1 MFVLI
6 IDYGSGNIKSVYNS
20 LKKTSYNNNRFFEV
34 KVSSNLSE
42 IRKADK
48 IILPGVGSFDQ
59 CMNRIK
65 KIFGL
70 VDTLKQ
76 QIINKK
82 KPFLGICVGMQIL
95 ADHGYENK
103 KTQGLSWIKG
113 EVKSLK
119 RFTDHSQNLK
129 IPHMGWNNLSLNNKT
144 NNLLHDVTEKD
155 QFYFV
160 HSYFFDIT
168 LEKNII
174 CNTKYGIDIPA
185 IINEDNILVFNFIL
199 KKWKFRIKNFK
210 QLVKIKLMKISN

>member
-20 LKKTSYNNNRFFEV
+20 VKKTLQNLNKSYNL

-65 KIFGL
+65 KINDL
-70 VDTLKQ
+70 VETLND
-76 QIINKK
+76 QIIIKS

-95 ADHGYENK
+95 ADYGYENQ
-103 KTQGLSWIKG
+103 KTKGFSWIDG

-119 RFTDHSQNLK
+119 SSMSESKGLK
-129 IPHMGWNNLSLNNKT
+129 IPHMGWNNFSIYKK
-144 NNLLHDVTEKD
+144 NNLFDNITDED

-160 HSYFFDIT
+160 HSYFFDIKQK
-168 LEKNII
+168 KNII
-174 CNTKYGIDIPA
+174 CITKYGIDIPA
-185 IINEDNILVFNFIL
+185 IVNKDNIFGFQFHPEKSGRSGLKIL
-199 KKWKFRIKNFK
+199 YNW
-210 QLVKIKLMKISN
+210 LKLS